1 MEEFLPFPSTITTM
15 LFIGWIFLCC
25 ANEKAKV
32 GVVLEETEVTLP
44 QKTTTKLLIELRL
57 PTELPP
63 RSTYF

>member
-44 QKTTTKLLIELRL
+44 PKTTTKLIPYRI
-57 PTELPP
+57 T
-63 RSTYF
+63 S